1 MPLNFEDDDDSTRF
15 RATNDGSDR
24 RKKKDKEKDP
34 ETKAKKS
41 IKKTP
46 RFALRPQR
54 MFFKQEERDMYAEY
68 FNRFKEDL
76 EEAYGLMT
84 TAQEIL
90 VDCLCYAI
98 IRLERKSRLE
108 SHFGRFFDRVAPHDP
123 LGQIQST
130 LKALGLLP
138 EKKEKEAASG
148 ANEIKKILAKDSENE
163 DTKVSLD
170 GYEEW
175 LASRQLPHLE
185 MRTPSEIPN
194 YVEEDLILKEE
205 DEDEDEWEDG

>member
-1 MPLNFEDDDDSTRF
+1 MPIFDDDDEESTRF
-15 RATNDGSDR
+15 RATNDGTDR
-24 RKKKDKEKDP
+24 RKKKDNEKEP
-34 ETKAKKS
+34 ETKAKKT

-46 RFALRPQR
+46 RFALKPSR

-76 EEAYGLMT
+76 EEAYGQMT

-90 VDCLCYAI
+90 VDCLCYSI

-123 LGQIQST
+123 LGQIQSS

-138 EKKEKEAASG
+138 EKKEKEAATG
-148 ANEIKKILAKDSENE
+148 AAEIKKILAKDSEE
-163 DTKVSLD
+163 ETRIDTD
-170 GYEEW
+170 GGYKEW
-175 LASRQLPHLE
+175 LASRTNLPELQV
-185 MRTPSEIPN
+185 RTPAELPQ
-194 YVEEDLILKEE
+194 YGEEDLILTEDDEE
-205 DEDEDEWEDG
+205 DEDI